1 MITKTKTVCYV
12 AVNATHSV
20 TGYKKQVLKES
31 HHLKISCPTRWS
43 KLYII
48 LKANTHET
56 KENEDKECCSL
67 PHPNV
72 KPLTLH
78 PKLLRQQTK
87 DPAEEMDYVSQDTN
101 ATLCTYLKQFKLSGS
116 KRISFCAYNQH
127 VRVDIRRF
135 IDDKATIQV
144 IWINSEEWLALI
156 RLQGKINLS
165 MTFAKNN

>member
-1 MITKTKTVCYV
+1 MEQTVHYFERQTPMKQKKMKIKNV
-12 AVNATHSV
+12 AI
-20 TGYKKQVLKES
+20 YL
-31 HHLKISCPTRWS
+31 I
-43 KLYII
+43 
-48 LKANTHET
+48 
-56 KENEDKECCSL
+56 
-67 PHPNV
+67 
-72 KPLTLH
+72 LTLSLSLSIEVS
-78 PKLLRQQTK
+78 LLLSQQTK

-116 KRISFCAYNQH
+116 KRISVCAYNHH

-135 IDDKATIQV
+135 IDDKATIQG